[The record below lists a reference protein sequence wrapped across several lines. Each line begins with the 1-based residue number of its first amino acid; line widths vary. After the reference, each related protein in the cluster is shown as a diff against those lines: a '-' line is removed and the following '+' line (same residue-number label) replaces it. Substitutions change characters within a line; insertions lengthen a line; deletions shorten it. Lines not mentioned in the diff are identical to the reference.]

1 MRVAWLAPYPVQL
14 LEPSVRLARRQDAFQ
29 SCSWIVHLSSA
40 LAGRQDIELHLVT
53 ESTLVPCDQVVESG
67 GIVFH
72 VLKASLPLV
81 NRGFP
86 PWLPLDV
93 VSGFRYNV
101 KRQVREIERIDP
113 DVVHPHGTERAYA
126 MAGVASGWPCVIS
139 IQGIIS
145 EYVKIYRNWAL
156 GRIARLEERTVQEGR
171 YFIAQSKDVRRFL
184 ESVNPAARIFDI
196 ELPVDPLY
204 FRVRRHEQSQR
215 RILFVGS
222 IEPRKG
228 VPELIGGFA
237 DFCRDH
243 KGYRLIVI
251 GNGNKGFVAAMKEL
265 AECCGVGS
273 QVEWRG
279 FQVASQIA
287 RECET
292 AALLVAP
299 SRAETFC
306 CVVAEGMAAGLPIVA
321 TNVAGIRSVL
331 QDRRTGL
338 LVESQAP
345 EALASAMRELV
356 DNPLLSE
363 TLGQQARA
371 TAKQRFDRDVLA
383 ARIYEVYQEV
393 LAKEAPSPDYSR
405 CA

>member
-14 LEPSVRLARRQDAFQ
+14 LEPSVRLARRQEAFH
-29 SCSWIVHLSSA
+29 SCSWIVHLSCA
-40 LAGRQDIELHLVT
+40 LAQRQDIELHLVT

-72 VLKASLPLV
+72 VLKMSLPVV

-86 PWLPLDV
+86 AWLPLDV
-93 VSGFRYNV
+93 LSGFRYNV

-113 DVVHPHGTERAYA
+113 DVVHPHGTESAYA
-126 MAGVASGWPCVIS
+126 MAGVASGRPCVIS
-139 IQGIIS
+139 IQGIVS
-145 EYVKIYRNWAL
+145 EYIKVYPTWTL
-156 GRIARLEERTVQEGR
+156 GRVARLEKRTMQEGR

-204 FRVRRHEQSQR
+204 FRVRGHEQSEK

-228 VPELIGGFA
+228 FPELISGFA

-243 KGYRLIVI
+243 KDYRLIVI
-251 GNGNKGFVAAMKEL
+251 GSGDNGFVAAMKEL
-265 AECCGVGS
+265 AERCGIGS

-279 FQVASQIA
+279 FQLASQIA
-287 RECET
+287 SECET

-321 TNVAGIRSVL
+321 TKVAGIRSL
-331 QDRRTGL
+331 LEDRHTGL
-338 LVESQAP
+338 LVEPQAP
-345 EALASAMRELV
+345 EALAAAMRELV
-356 DNPLLSE
+356 DNPPLSE

-371 TAKQRFDRDVLA
+371 AAKQRFDRDVLA
-383 ARIYEVYQEV
+383 ARICEVYQEV
-393 LAKEAPSPDYSR
+393 LAKESA
-405 CA
+405 